1 MPVSVGL
8 SLRREH
14 LIAACLTGAV
24 VVIVGYASG
33 LGLKPGVTS
42 TSAPSVIAGGSPPVG
57 PGTQQSLPSDIPPV
71 STVPPMPPMG
81 GMPNTVPV
89 ASMPGGVGGVIAQT
103 QPPADS
109 TSPGSGNPTP
119 TGPPTTSTPPP
130 PPPGTPLPQCQPGLV
145 QPVLDGVSGLPL
157 VGGLATGL
165 GVTGPNGLLAT
176 ILGYCQA
183 ADGTAQLAM
192 VPAPSAAPTTP
203 SALPL
208 PVNGG

>member
-33 LGLKPGVTS
+33 LGLKPGVAS
-42 TSAPSVIAGGSPPVG
+42 TPSVVAGGNPPAG

-71 STVPPMPPMG
+71 STVPPIPPMA
-81 GMPNTVPV
+81 GMPNAVPV
-89 ASMPGGVGGVIAQT
+89 SSMPGDVGGVTAQT

-109 TSPGSGNPTP
+109 TSPGSTDPTTP
-119 TGPPTTSTPPP
+119 TGPPVASTPPP

-165 GVTGPNGLLAT
+165 GVSGPNGLLAS

-192 VPAPSAAPTTP
+192 VPASPTT
-203 SALPL
+203 SLPL
-208 PVNGG
+208 PVSGG